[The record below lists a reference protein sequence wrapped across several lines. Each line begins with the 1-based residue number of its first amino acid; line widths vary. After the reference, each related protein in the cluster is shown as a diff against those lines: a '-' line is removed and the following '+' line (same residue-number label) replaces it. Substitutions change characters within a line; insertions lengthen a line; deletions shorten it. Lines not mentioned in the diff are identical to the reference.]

1 MYFDF
6 KIFEGLFGT
15 KDLLYKYQS
24 EQHKAHV
31 SWSLFLWGDQQHTN
45 KFIASCSSKC
55 C

>member
-31 SWSLFLWGDQQHTN
+31 ILEFISLGRSTTH
-45 KFIASCSSKC
+45 K
-55 C
+55 